1 MPTKSKSVHRLTA
14 TTIALVFWSLAM
26 PAGAQITL
34 ESICRVKGQ
43 EEITLRGLG
52 FVVGLEGT
60 GDDGEFLPTIRS
72 LAKAMELM
80 GQPLGETGLT
90 ELKDAANVALVIVTA
105 TVPAA
110 GAREGDR
117 LDCKVSS
124 MGMAKSLAG
133 GRLFLTPL
141 LSADKSDRRIY
152 GFAEGDIVL
161 DDPVNYT
168 RTGHIVGGCRL
179 EADFPNPFVQDGR
192 ITLVLDKHH
201 ASFQNAQDVAELINN
216 EFSFQNRNMPL
227 ALAVNQ
233 ANVSVAIPPQ
243 YREVP
248 VEFVSEVLRLPIV
261 DPRTAARVVINQRAG
276 SIVISG
282 DVEIGAAVI
291 AHKNIVIRT
300 GNATGAGQFVPI
312 NPGQTAKP
320 KLEALVEALN
330 AIQVPTEDIIDVI
343 KGLAADGQLH
353 AQLIFE

>member
-1 MPTKSKSVHRLTA
+1 MKSRSANRLAAAAITF
-14 TTIALVFWSLAM
+14 ALWASGV
-26 PAGAQITL
+26 PAGAQTTL

-60 GDDGEFLPTIRS
+60 GDDGKFLPTVRS
-72 LAKAMELM
+72 LAQAMELM
-80 GQPLGETGLT
+80 GQPLGENGLT

-105 TVPAA
+105 TVPGT

-124 MGMAKSLAG
+124 MGKAESLAG

-141 LSADKSDRRIY
+141 LSPDKSDRRIY
-152 GFAEGDIVL
+152 GFAEGDISL
-161 DDPVNYT
+161 DNPALT
-168 RTGHIVGGCRL
+168 RTGRIDGGCRL

-192 ITLVLDKHH
+192 ITLVLDRNH
-201 ASFQNAQDVAELINN
+201 ASFQIAQDVAELINN
-216 EFSFQNRNMPL
+216 EFSFQNLNMPL

-233 ANVSVAIPPQ
+233 ANVSVTIPPQ
-243 YREVP
+243 YRDVP

-261 DPRTAARVVINQRAG
+261 DPRTAARVVINERAG

-282 DVEIGAAVI
+282 DVEIGAAVV
-291 AHKNIVIRT
+291 AHKNVVIRT

-312 NPGQTAKP
+312 DPGQTAKP
-320 KLEALVEALN
+320 KLEALLEALN

-353 AQLIFE
+353 GQLVFE